1 MLLEALCLRRTKEI
15 IELPGLQQEIRTLE
29 FSSAEREQYENTEKI
44 LMRTMRHRVGEVE
57 KSSKF
62 GLFQANLQMRILCNH
77 GTFQKLFSWHRRSCQ
92 DEREAVIC
100 ALGKNGE
107 ITCSGCQ
114 QPMPILGSSRL
125 GNGFHEQCA
134 HVLCSECIEESST
147 PGAGAQMQHCPVCVR
162 WRMHAL
168 VEGGVDEARDVAM
181 LDAPAKKAIEDGDNY
196 YFNAEG
202 YSTKMRALIGDVG
215 KDLSTTKR
223 QVSPQGNDTCL
234 T

>member
-15 IELPGLQQEIRTLE
+15 INLPGLKQHLRTLE
-29 FSSAEREQYENTEKI
+29 FSTAEREQYEKTKKI
-44 LMRTMRHRVGEVE
+44 LMRTIRQRVGEVE

-77 GTFQKLFSWHRRSCQ
+77 GTFQKPFSWHRRSYQ
-92 DEREAVIC
+92 DEREAVVC
-100 ALGKNGE
+100 ALGHNGE

-125 GNGFHEQCA
+125 GNGFQEQCA

-147 PGAGAQMQHCPVCVR
+147 PDAGAQIQHCPVCVR
-162 WRMHAL
+162 WRTQGRI
-168 VEGGVDEARDVAM
+168 EGGVDAVGNAAG
-181 LDAPAKKAIEDGDNY
+181 DAPMPGVAAKSTIEDDDNR

-202 YSTKMRALIGDVG
+202 HSTKMRALIEDIS
-215 KDLSTTKR
+215 KDLWTTKR
-223 QVSPQGNDTCL
+223 HAPSFK
-234 T
+234 